1 MKDKTPLIVKERLVR
16 THRQGWQLK
25 YYTSISY
32 HKEHLDKDG
41 FVKQL
46 LKRTT
51 FNESQIIFLL
61 GAASE
66 LMLESIE
73 KGYVVEIPFWGI
85 YKLSL
90 HTMAT
95 TDRQAAG
102 QGAITQLRINYKP
115 HVKLLASIA
124 DNEFET
130 EYRDYQE

>member
-1 MKDKTPLIVKERLVR
+1 MKDKTPLLVKERLVR

-46 LKRTT
+46 LKRTA

-66 LMLESIE
+66 LMLESIK
-73 KGYVVEIPFWGI
+73 KGYAVEIPFWGI

-90 HTMAT
+90 HAAT
-95 TDRQAAG
+95 ATDRNAAG
-102 QGAITQLRINYKP
+102 PNAIMRLRINYKP
-115 HVKLLASIA
+115 HVKLLDSING
-124 DNEFET
+124 NEFET